1 MRFAGVSAEGFE
13 RGRRGKDA
21 TLIRGLIEFQIVDE
35 QVALGEV
42 IDLTAKLREQVL
54 VEVELHRLLAGV
66 VGQVIGS
73 DDSGLADEKCVN
85 ADGHGRGCS

>member
-1 MRFAGVSAEGFE
+1 M
-13 RGRRGKDA
+13 
-21 TLIRGLIEFQIVDE
+21 
-35 QVALGEV
+35 
-42 IDLTAKLREQVL
+42 TAKLREQVL